1 MWMICSLIQESEC
14 SYKMSVRMNLCGHR
28 TIIEKTKI
36 TGKSHI
42 NISIRLTLG
51 RGSTNKNLFSCLNE
65 HDSGIAKNGTRE
77 IHTGEM
83 NSFWHFVYLML
94 SFFSTG
100 YFCCFAS
107 RISILSDNAQA
118 LYVLIYSG
126 VLVYCMLEA
135 NICRNSHI
143 LWEFSL

>member
-1 MWMICSLIQESEC
+1 MWMTGSLIQKSEC
-14 SYKMSVRMNLCGHR
+14 SYKKSVRKNLCGHR

-65 HDSGIAKNGTRE
+65 HDSGIAKNVTRE
-77 IHTGEM
+77 IRTGEM
-83 NSFWHFVYLML
+83 NSCWCFLNVIL

-107 RISILSDNAQA
+107 RIIISSCNVQA
-118 LYVLIYSG
+118 FTTLLVNWQVL
-126 VLVYCMLEA
+126 MRMA
-135 NICRNSHI
+135 W
-143 LWEFSL
+143 LW